1 MLKPKSAAKT
11 SIAASMLALL
21 LLGVGCATPKL
32 NNADR
37 LIERH
42 PVGFR
47 DAVSA
52 SDEAAE
58 FVRDTLKTLA
68 DVEAIVERGD

>member
-1 MLKPKSAAKT
+1 MLKLTSADKT
-11 SIAASMLALL
+11 NIAASMLALM

-42 PVGFR
+42 PDGFR

-52 SDEAAE
+52 SNEAAE

-68 DVEAIVERGD
+68 DIESIVERGE

>member
-11 SIAASMLALL
+11 NIVVSMLALML
-21 LLGVGCATPKL
+21 LAVGCATPKL

-52 SDEAAE
+52 SDAAAE

>member
-1 MLKPKSAAKT
+1 MLKPKSVSKINTAAL
-11 SIAASMLALL
+11 MLALML
-21 LLGVGCATPKL
+21 LVAGCATPKL

-58 FVRDTLKTLA
+58 FVRDTLKTLS
-68 DVEAIVERGD
+68 DIEAIIERGD